1 MPAPSNDRMGQPQIY
16 SYPRALP
23 RSATYRVAFDGVVA
37 LPLTTSA
44 GEFLQCV
51 VDAPVQVVVR
61 AHRAFN
67 AAVVRPLAR
76 GIAVAISEGAAHF
89 LLPGPGH
96 YFVEI
101 DGLPALYLFAE
112 HPEQDAP
119 RGPGPGLRYFASG
132 QVHEVG
138 ELALGADERIYIAGG
153 AVVRGAIRGVHA
165 DGARISGRGILDNS
179 YFRPGNPDGT
189 KRSIML
195 EFSERVRIEGIVIIE
210 PGTWT
215 VECAAC
221 RAVEIS
227 ELKILG
233 LLQASDGIDIVGC
246 EQVLIRDCFIRAGDD
261 CVALK
266 ACDYSPWGRNPDFC
280 RDVRDVIVERCVLH
294 SFLGGSAL
302 EIGHELRCSEVR
314 GVVFRDIDILAVHDF
329 GAALAIHNADH
340 ALVADILYEDIRVE
354 HHWIAAIDLRVVKTR
369 YSATAERGR
378 IRNVVLRRVTIME
391 SIYNAGYTISH
402 IGGWDAEHLAQEI
415 RFEDCTYGGRL
426 ITSLDDFECYARH
439 AGQVSFAATRPHAS

>member
-1 MPAPSNDRMGQPQIY
+1 MGHHQIY
-16 SYPRALP
+16 PYPRALA
-23 RSATYRVAFDGVVA
+23 RSEAFSVEVDGVVA
-37 LPLTTSA
+37 QPLCTSA
-44 GEFLQCV
+44 GEFLQWV
-51 VDAPVQVVVR
+51 GDGPVRVVVR
-61 AHRAFN
+61 ARRRFA

-76 GIAVAISEGAAHF
+76 GVAVTIGEAEASF
-89 LLPGPGH
+89 TLPGPGH

-101 DGLPALYLFAE
+101 DGLPSLYLFAE
-112 HPEQDAP
+112 RAERDAP
-119 RGPGPGLRYFASG
+119 HGPAPGLRYFAAG

-165 DGARISGRGILDNS
+165 DGARIFGHGILDNS
-179 YFRPGNPDGT
+179 YFRPGNPDGP
-189 KRSIML
+189 KRAIMI
-195 EFSERVRIEGIVIIE
+195 EFSARVRIDGIIIIE

-215 VECAAC
+215 LECAAC
-221 RAVEIS
+221 REVEIGG
-227 ELKILG
+227 LKILG
-233 LLQASDGIDIVGC
+233 LLQACDGIDIVGC
-246 EQVLIRDCFIRAGDD
+246 EQVNIHDCFIRAGDD

-280 RDVRDVIVERCVLH
+280 RDVRGIIVERCVLH

-369 YSATAERGR
+369 YSATPGRGR
-378 IRNVVLRRVTIME
+378 IRNVVLRRVAVIE

-402 IGGWDAEHLAQEI
+402 IGGWDAEHLAEEI
-415 RFEDCTYGGRL
+415 RFEDCTYGGRP

-439 AGQVSFAATRPHAS
+439 VRQVSFHATAAKPA